1 MYSRYQRAAV
11 REANYIKYFE
21 SSGEDYGDEDEE
33 GKEKKDDE
41 KSEGE
46 SEASGSE
53 AESSDEEQ
61 SESSDEERPV
71 GRRKNAKKAAK
82 AGVKPGKALVQTNLK
97 QYVGPPKRGGRQPT
111 AA

>member
-21 SSGEDYGDEDEE
+21 SSEEDYGEEDEE
-33 GKEKKDDE
+33 GKEKK
-41 KSEGE
+41 EGDGSKAA

-53 AESSDEEQ
+53 EESSEE
-61 SESSDEERPV
+61 ESSSAEESPV
-71 GRRKNAKKAAK
+71 SRRKYTKKATK
-82 AGVKPGKALVQTNLK
+82 AGGKPGKALVQTNLK

>member
-11 REANYIKYFE
+11 REANFIKYFE
-21 SSGEDYGDEDEE
+21 SSEEDYGEEDEE
-33 GKEKKDDE
+33 GKEKKEGDA
-41 KSEGE
+41 SEAA

-53 AESSDEEQ
+53 EDSSEEESSSDEE
-61 SESSDEERPV
+61 SPV
-71 GRRKNAKKAAK
+71 SRRKYTKKAAK
-82 AGVKPGKALVQTNLK
+82 RGPKPGKALVQTNLK